1 MMLIKE
7 HLGTREKYRG
17 QNTHNST
24 NIYSFHKYLLGSRFV
39 ARAIQRLE
47 ALAVHNVSVKC

>member
-1 MMLIKE
+1 MLIKE

-24 NIYSFHKYLLGSRFV
+24 NIYSFHKYLLGSCFV